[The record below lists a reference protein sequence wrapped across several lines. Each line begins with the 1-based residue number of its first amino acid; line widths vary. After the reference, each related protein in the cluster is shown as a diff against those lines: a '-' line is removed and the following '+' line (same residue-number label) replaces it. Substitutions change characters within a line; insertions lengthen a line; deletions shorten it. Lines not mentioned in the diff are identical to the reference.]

1 VRYFDDFAAG
11 QVFELG
17 SVEITESDIVE
28 FAKQW
33 DPQPFHLTDEGGA
46 ASPFGGIIAS
56 GWHTASAFMRLYV
69 DAFLSD
75 TAAHGGAGVDELRW
89 VRPVRPGDVLSGR
102 ATVEEVR
109 PSATRPNRG
118 TVRLLWEMRNQD
130 GDVVFSAHGINLF
143 GRRGHASP

>member
-1 VRYFDDFAAG
+1 MRYFEDFAPG

-17 SVEITESDIVE
+17 SVEITEAAIVE

-33 DPQPFHLTDEGGA
+33 DPQPFHLTEQGGA

-56 GWHTASAFMRLYV
+56 GWHTAAAFMRLYV

-75 TAAHGGAGVDELRW
+75 TVPHGGYGVDELRW

-102 ATVEEVR
+102 ATIEEVR
-109 PSATRPNRG
+109 PSTSRPDRG

-130 GDVVFSAHGINLF
+130 GDVVLSAHAINLF
-143 GRRGHASP
+143 GRRPAGG